1 MKTINETFEDK
12 EFKVM
17 KTQKNGLSWH
27 DYIMLL
33 VTHAQEAIKRGDLQI
48 GNKD

>member
-17 KTQKNGLSWH
+17 KIQKNGLSWH

-33 VTHAQEAIKRGDLQI
+33 VTHATESMKKGDLKI
-48 GNKD
+48 GN